1 MIVRAMRRGEEF
13 RVAEMVQALARDTG
27 AEVSPRLSGQV
38 LRANSELIGVT
49 VAEEDREL
57 IGACLT
63 LLTFSTWR
71 GAKGLYVVDLFV
83 DEKARGRGVGE
94 ALLSETVRRGRAMG
108 AEFIKLE
115 VDLRNEGAARF
126 YERLGFSRKEADRL
140 FVLEG
145 AMMDRLLERKD
156 EA

>member
-13 RVAEMVQALARDTG
+13 RVAEMVQGLARDTN
-27 AEVSPRLSGQV
+27 ADVSPRLTGPM
-38 LRANSELIGVT
+38 LRANADLIGVT
-49 VAEEDREL
+49 VAEEDRAL

-71 GAKGLYVVDLFV
+71 GAKGLYVVDLFI
-83 DEKARGRGVGE
+83 EASARGRGVGE
-94 ALLSETVRRGRAMG
+94 ALLTETVRRGRMMG

-115 VDLRNEGAARF
+115 VDSRNPGAARF
-126 YERLGFSRKEADRL
+126 YERLGFACKEEDQL
-140 FVLEG
+140 FVLES
-145 AMMDRLLERKD
+145 AMMDRLLNGKE